1 MKIARDLLGIVGDG
15 TTAPSSSIEGSNKEE
30 AAKEMV
36 KRIKKAIAKKGI
48 KAIEQNVRD
57 YIQEYKLADGS
68 TAYVSCVVCYFP
80 IL

>member
-1 MKIARDLLGIVGDG
+1 MASLNIRFSTKAWHNIPDCIAKNLLDHV
-15 TTAPSSSIEGSNKEE
+15 
-30 AAKEMV
+30 
-36 KRIKKAIAKKGI
+36 KAIKDI
-48 KAIEQNVRD
+48 RDFVKAIEQNVRD